1 MLMQI
6 KISLKK
12 MFCSSNLEKSQS
24 HINITRPENNSETH
38 STLARKGYAEMHAD
52 ALCITM

>member
-1 MLMQI
+1 
-6 KISLKK
+6 
-12 MFCSSNLEKSQS
+12 MFFASNLEKSQS
-24 HINITRPENNSETH
+24 HINITRPENDSETY